1 MSGSASRAK
10 AYRRRQARGVMM
22 VSLPIDQDDTAA
34 LERAGFLTLGQ
45 LEDRRAVGEALAQ
58 FVRLHLSGL

>member
-45 LEDRRAVGEALAQ
+45 LRIVARSARRW
-58 FVRLHLSGL
+58 RSSCDCT